1 MRLRQALKRLGDSA
15 EPALSA
21 CYCIVVATLLT
32 CPSVQASKS
41 DVTKATSNASK
52 ASRDSGTTDV
62 ASSLEVYHVVE
73 ARHGRVLS
81 GQIVVPA

>member
-1 MRLRQALKRLGDSA
+1 
-15 EPALSA
+15 
-21 CYCIVVATLLT
+21 LLT

-52 ASRDSGTTDV
+52 ASSSLATDV
-62 ASSLEVYHVVE
+62 ASSVEVYNVVE